1 VRAVQGQWQLRVES
15 PEGLRTAWV
24 AAPRSPNEREA
35 VALLAASLLR
45 TGPQVGGAAMGL
57 AALPPPIPVPPPTPP
72 TPRALPTP
80 AREASPPPKPVEAPP
95 IAAPPTPPAE
105 PPAPPVEAPPPAPT
119 PPEVP
124 EPPSPA
130 DAPVAAAAPA
140 PSAALGFGLQTGLR
154 LRSGLR
160 AAPVVALT
168 TQRVDGPW
176 RLGLTL
182 SAGPAVSLTEDLKL
196 GLWEVGPTLAW
207 QAPAGAL
214 RPRGGLGLSLQAWTL
229 EEAGYAPQRAL
240 GLAPRADLGLLRPLT
255 PHLSAA
261 ALAGLAFDLRPVD
274 IQPAVDDPGRLDLR
288 LGLGLEG
295 AW

>member
-1 VRAVQGQWQLRVES
+1 MQGQWQLRVES

-57 AALPPPIPVPPPTPP
+57 AALPPPIPAPPTPP
-72 TPRALPTP
+72 RAPPAP

-95 IAAPPTPPAE
+95 IAAPPTPPTE
-105 PPAPPVEAPPPAPT
+105 PPPPPVEAPPPAT
-119 PPEVP
+119 PPPVVP
-124 EPPSPA
+124 EPPSPI
-130 DAPVAAAAPA
+130 DAPVTAPA
-140 PSAALGFGLQTGLR
+140 PSAALGVGLQTGLR
-154 LRSGLR
+154 LRSGLQ
-160 AAPVVALT
+160 AAPVFALT
-168 TQRVDGPW
+168 TERVEGPW

-182 SAGPAVSLTEDLKL
+182 SAGPAVALTEDLKL

-255 PHLSAA
+255 PHLSAGA
-261 ALAGLAFDLRPVD
+261 FTGLAFDLRPVD
-274 IQPAVDDPGRLDLR
+274 IQPAVEDPGRLDLR

>member
-1 VRAVQGQWQLRVES
+1 MQGQWQLRVES

-95 IAAPPTPPAE
+95 IAAPPTPPTE
-105 PPAPPVEAPPPAPT
+105 PPPPPVEAPPPAT
-119 PPEVP
+119 PPPVVP
-124 EPPSPA
+124 EPPSPI
-130 DAPVAAAAPA
+130 DAPVTVPA
-140 PSAALGFGLQTGLR
+140 PSAALGVGLQTGLR
-154 LRSGLR
+154 LRSGLQ
-160 AAPVVALT
+160 AAPVFALT
-168 TQRVDGPW
+168 TERVEGPW

-182 SAGPAVSLTEDLKL
+182 STGPAVALTEDLKL

-214 RPRGGLGLSLQAWTL
+214 RPRGGLGLCLQAWTL